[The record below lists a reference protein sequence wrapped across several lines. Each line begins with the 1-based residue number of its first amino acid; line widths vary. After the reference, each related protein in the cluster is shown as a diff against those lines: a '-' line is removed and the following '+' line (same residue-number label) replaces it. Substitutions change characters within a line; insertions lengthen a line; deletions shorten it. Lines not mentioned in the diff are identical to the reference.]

1 MNTYEDIID
10 KKMFFITGRGR
21 SGTWLLQSILDTHPD
36 ICVSPE
42 ALFIIHLYGKYG
54 RVKNWTEERKTIFIN
69 DLLSEEKLV
78 EWWQTSPDK
87 LSDLLAKYPLETH
100 FSALCK
106 AVYYEY
112 ACRNDKVNALL
123 LGDKNPEYS
132 LYIPQLSKLY
142 SEAKFIHL
150 VRDPRANVLSY
161 QKVDFDMNS
170 TAGLAYRW
178 KLYNRDIVRLQERMP
193 DKVLIIH
200 YEKLLTETQTT
211 LEQMCAFLE
220 VDFLPELL
228 EFYKFS
234 KNVFP
239 WNHKIT
245 EPIDPRKADAWKTEI
260 QPEDEAVIYR
270 ICGQTAKELGYH
282 TDVSPRL
289 FARNILG
296 LSVGILTGQF
306 EKLLFKLP
314 LKLRAAILRSYRRRT
329 KVLS

>member
-42 ALFIIHLYGKYG
+42 ALFIIHLYEKY
-54 RVKNWTEERKTIFIN
+54 RSVKNWTEKRKTIFID

-78 EWWQTSPDK
+78 EWWQTSCDT
-87 LSDLLAKYPLETH
+87 LSGLLAKYPLESH

-112 ACRNDKVNALL
+112 ACRNDKVNTRL

-132 LYIPQLSKLY
+132 LYIPQLSELY
-142 SEAKFIHL
+142 PEAKFIHL
-150 VRDPRANVLSY
+150 VRDPRANFLSY

-170 TAGLAYRW
+170 TAALAYRW
-178 KLYNRDIVRLQERMP
+178 KLYNRDIVQLQERMP
-193 DKVLIIH
+193 DKILIIH

-211 LEQMCAFLE
+211 LEQICAFLE

-234 KNVFP
+234 KNIFS

-245 EPIDPRKADAWKTEI
+245 QPIDPRKADAWKTEI
-260 QPEDEAVIYR
+260 LPQDEATIYR
-270 ICGQTAKELGYH
+270 ICGQIAEELGYP
-282 TDVSPRL
+282 TSLTPRL
-289 FARNILG
+289 RMQDISGWTL
-296 LSVGILTGQF
+296 GILTSWL
-306 EKLLFKLP
+306 EKTLFKLP
-314 LKLRAAILRSYRRRT
+314 LRLRATILKAYRKRT